1 MRIQFRTAMGVFGGI
16 ALLAA
21 VTLQGKVR
29 AITLIFL
36 AGLALKTWIAKLR
49 VDQEGART
57 RTPQ

>member
-49 VDQEGART
+49 VDQEGREN
-57 RTPQ
+57 